1 METVEYFAILRHFI
15 CYDICV
21 WFRKLVFLNMFS
33 NMFLRLLMIVCIYFL
48 HQKINIYI
56 YIYIMIYLQIFCHQ
70 FSQINLRIFNIW
82 WIIRIDNILADMEVL
97 YYLCRVLL
105 IMLLRLFYDRISHYD
120 QDCLFEVFLIITLYL
135 PSWRNDEV

>member
-48 HQKINIYI
+48 HQKIN
-56 YIYIMIYLQIFCHQ
+56 IYIMIYLQIFCHQ

-135 PSWRNDEV
+135 HSRWNDEV